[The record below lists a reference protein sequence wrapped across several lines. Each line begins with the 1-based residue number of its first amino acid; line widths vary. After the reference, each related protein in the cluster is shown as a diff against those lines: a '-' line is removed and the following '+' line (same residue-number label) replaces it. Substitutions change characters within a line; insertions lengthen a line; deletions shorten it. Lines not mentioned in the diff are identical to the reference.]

1 MLSLDTLLTYDGN
14 KISSV
19 VAYKETATDITLS
32 TRSAHHTQVHL
43 MWPQAYVT
51 RIFNLTTDH
60 DKAISEIGQFLA
72 RLQRNFAAPEV
83 INATISKS
91 RDLIRGAVKLRKD
104 DERKAWMILPF
115 HPLYSR
121 TLTQAVVESNNSSAK
136 ALWML
141 AFQDTCQ
148 APPPPRVS
156 IGWCNKHPT
165 LEQWFSGK

>member
-1 MLSLDTLLTYDGN
+1 
-14 KISSV
+14 
-19 VAYKETATDITLS
+19 
-32 TRSAHHTQVHL
+32 

-60 DKAISEIGQFLA
+60 DRAICEIGKFLA

-83 INATISKS
+83 INATMNKG
-91 RDLIRGAVKLRKD
+91 RDLIHGALKKSRV
-104 DERKAWMILPF
+104 DERKAWMVLPF

-121 TLTQAVVESNNSSAK
+121 DLNQAVVESNTSSAK

-141 AFQDTCQ
+141 AFQDTYQ

-165 LEQWFSGK
+165 LAQWFTSE